1 MSLVRVRVPA
11 TSANL
16 GPGFDCLGLALDWW
30 NEADFVLDGEGVQVE
45 VHGEGAESL
54 PLGRDNLIAAAALRL
69 YQHTGSAAPHGLR
82 IICNNTIPLG
92 SGLGSSAAAVL
103 QGLLGANR
111 LLGDPLSMDQILV
124 LAAELEGHP
133 DNGAPAL
140 FGGLTAAVMTS
151 NGVIYRRLAVP
162 ALALAVVVPQFS
174 LPTRAARAALPAQV
188 ALEDAVFNLSRSTLV
203 VEALRSP
210 DLDLL
215 GQVMDDRLHQP
226 YRLPL
231 IPGAQAAHQAALDA
245 GAVACVLSGAGPS
258 LLAVARSDPRP
269 LAAAMLAA
277 FQAAGLS
284 ARAFTPVVSPIG
296 AQVSG

>member
-16 GPGFDCLGLALDWW
+16 GPGFDSLSLALDWW
-30 NEADFVLDGEGVQVE
+30 NEADFVLDGEGMQVE
-45 VHGEGAESL
+45 VHSEGAKSL
-54 PLGRDNLIAAAALRL
+54 PSGRDNLIAAAALRL
-69 YQHTGSAAPHGLR
+69 FQLTGASAPHGLR
-82 IICNNTIPLG
+82 INCNNTIPLG

-103 QGLLGANR
+103 LGLLGANR
-111 LLGDPLSMDQILV
+111 LLGDPLSMDQILA

-133 DNGAPAL
+133 DNAAPAL

-188 ALEDAVFNLSRSTLV
+188 ALEDAVYNLSRSTLV
-203 VEALRSP
+203 VEALRSA

-231 IPGAQAAHQAALDA
+231 IPGAQAARQAALDA

-277 FQAAGLS
+277 FQAAGLP